1 MIQPDPDDRRPVAR
15 LRHCPP
21 GTKVSLAKWDKDA
34 RKWIPERLRTIDY
47 IQGRHAVM
55 SDGLIVTLCHP
66 VDPDCMKFGDG
77 DGWRP
82 RA

>member
-1 MIQPDPDDRRPVAR
+1 MTHPTYCEGRPPNPR
-15 LRHCPP
+15 LYHCPP
-21 GTKVSLAKWDKDA
+21 GSRIILKGES
-34 RKWIPERLRTIDY
+34 RPRTIDH

-66 VDPDCMKFGDG
+66 VSPDCMRFGDG

-82 RA
+82 KERT

>member
-1 MIQPDPDDRRPVAR
+1 MTQSKNRTSKPTPRLWNCPVGSRVVLKPDKK
-15 LRHCPP
+15 PP
-21 GTKVSLAKWDKDA
+21 ETRNGKPLY
-34 RKWIPERLRTIDY
+34 RTIDH

-66 VDPDCMKFGDG
+66 VDPDCMRFGDG

-82 RA
+82 A

>member
-1 MIQPDPDDRRPVAR
+1 MTQSKNRTSKPTPR
-15 LRHCPP
+15 LWHCPP

-66 VDPDCMKFGDG
+66 VDERFMKFGDG
-77 DGWRP
+77 GGWRP
-82 RA
+82 E

>member
-21 GTKVSLAKWDKDA
+21 GSTVSLAKWDSDTKT
-34 RKWIPERLRTIDY
+34 WIPERLRTIDY

-66 VDPDCMKFGDG
+66 VDPDCMRFGDG
-77 DGWRP
+77 AGWRP
-82 RA
+82 KA